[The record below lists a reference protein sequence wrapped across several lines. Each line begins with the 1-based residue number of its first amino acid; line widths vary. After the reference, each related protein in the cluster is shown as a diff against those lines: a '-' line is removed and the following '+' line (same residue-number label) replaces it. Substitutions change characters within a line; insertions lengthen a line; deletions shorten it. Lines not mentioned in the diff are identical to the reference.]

1 MNRNTQTCLVLFLVA
16 VIHVSCA
23 GRGSQGH
30 GTALPP
36 LSAPSGDAV
45 VVQAEMSREEAPSY
59 SDEDGSVAFDA
70 PPMPSSEGGGFAS
83 GPPPSPVA
91 PARITATPSGGT
103 APPPPAPP
111 AHGGGYGRGDGHRT
125 PAPDPTPAPE
135 AVRPARPMARDA
147 EAPVYEA
154 EEAAPSMAM
163 SGGEDDRS
171 GSFGPPPPAPGVD
184 AMYGAPIVAQP
195 QIVQV
200 VRRLTA
206 ATVADVDRRQNYL
219 GYLARHHAEA
229 SMLGLDMSRRVRF
242 RVVDGQDR
250 PVHDA
255 ALTVVS
261 GGAQVRGRTHADGW
275 WDFFPGVNAP
285 QSAGNATVFIAHSGG
300 TSRATVPIPGQGDG
314 RDIVIR
320 LPQAVAVSPA
330 VLDLAFLIDVT
341 GSMSDEL
348 RYVNEEVVGI
358 VGRVRASVP
367 QVQVRVGA
375 TFYRDRGDYVPLEQI
390 PFSSDINQFVSRM
403 RFVRASGGGDY
414 PEDVNAGLAAALN
427 TLQWSTGPAVRVL
440 VVIADAPP
448 QMYPDFQYTY
458 THGMSDAAR
467 RGIRILPV
475 AASGSDR
482 TVEFLF
488 RAMGTYTSTPYMY
501 LTDDSGIGGHHMEAD
516 TDRVAIEMFS
526 DALTRLLISDLQG
539 QGMHE
544 PIADRSV
551 LVPGQ

>member
-1 MNRNTQTCLVLFLVA
+1 M
-16 VIHVSCA
+16 
-23 GRGSQGH
+23 
-30 GTALPP
+30 
-36 LSAPSGDAV
+36 
-45 VVQAEMSREEAPSY
+45 
-59 SDEDGSVAFDA
+59 
-70 PPMPSSEGGGFAS
+70 
-83 GPPPSPVA
+83 
-91 PARITATPSGGT
+91 
-103 APPPPAPP
+103 
-111 AHGGGYGRGDGHRT
+111 
-125 PAPDPTPAPE
+125 
-135 AVRPARPMARDA
+135 
-147 EAPVYEA
+147 YEA
-154 EEAAPSMAM
+154 EEAAPS
-163 SGGEDDRS
+163 SFGGEGES
-171 GSFGPPPPAPGVD
+171 AGAGSYSAPAPPMPGVD
-184 AMYGAPIVAQP
+184 ARFGAPVYAQP
-195 QIVQV
+195 QVVQA

-206 ATVADVDRRQNYL
+206 ATVGDVDRRQNYL
-219 GYLARHHAEA
+219 GYLARHANEA
-229 SMLGLDMSRRVRF
+229 SMLALDMSRRVRF
-242 RVVDGQDR
+242 RVVDGQNR

-261 GGAQVRGRTHADGW
+261 GGSQVHGRTHADGW
-275 WDFFPGVNAP
+275 WDFFPGVVAP
-285 QSAGNATVFIAHSGG
+285 QSAGNATVFIRHGG
-300 TSRATVPIPGQGDG
+300 NTSRATVPVPGQGDG

-320 LPQAVAVSPA
+320 LPQSVAVSPT

-341 GSMSDEL
+341 GSMGDEL

-358 VGRVRASVP
+358 VNRVRASVP

-390 PFSSDINQFVSRM
+390 PFSSNINQFAARM

-448 QMYPDFQYTY
+448 QMYPDFQYSY
-458 THGMSDAAR
+458 INGMDDASR
-467 RGIRILPV
+467 RGIRLLPV

-482 TVEFLF
+482 VVEFLF
-488 RAMGTYTSTPYMY
+488 RAMGAYTSTPYIY

-526 DALTRLLISDLQG
+526 DALTRLLVSDLQG

-544 PIADRSV
+544 PIADASV